1 MKLARVV
8 EYIDIFPEEEGH
20 EPDIEGLVSGINR
33 KSLVTLTANMMTRLS
48 GKKFYDAD
56 LIPTADN
63 VDFIR
68 FFLSW
73 RNPEF
78 IQDVVRRYHLLE
90 RRNLDKG
97 HNEPLLATRPAAI
110 MYFQKIFFSVPPC
123 EDDYSPE
130 MEVRFFKALLLANQK
145 ANSGE
150 YSADDKL
157 PLDLQVAETWL
168 AYDFA
173 NEGIEPSDTHDAYRR
188 QMVRFVELVMFLE
201 RHKRLKPLRELF
213 RQHYKIG
220 HIYHYLAPHVIVIYR
235 NKIGAGLHV
244 FRGGNKIMKVCKRVM
259 KRSSIRYD
267 DVIPIDKNADF
278 SAFRAYPTIQLD
290 KHNFAV
296 TSTAFMLD
304 HIYESMYFQLK
315 PFIRFAG
322 FKNEFDFRTYI
333 TTKFTQDW
341 MLNRFMSRC
350 VSSKAK
356 ALTEESCRELVGRK
370 KGVEPPDYYV
380 NEDGKVILFELK
392 DTLAKAS
399 TKENRNADE
408 FFADLKDRF
417 YENNKGKRK
426 AIRQLMDNVK
436 AIQDG
441 SFVFDN
447 IPSTSIVYPVIV
459 VDSTYYTQRGVHT
472 KLEYWMRDY
481 CKKIGVDDA
490 KVKPIVLMDIST
502 LRLYCRT
509 IKEMGFV
516 YHFEQYYKDIE
527 WRSNPT
533 LSVLLNAQKSFSEY
547 MAKNPVEDINA
558 VCNQVMQACERSWKK

>member
-8 EYIDIFPEEEGH
+8 EYTDIFPEEEGH
-20 EPDIEGLVSGINR
+20 EPDIVELVSGINR

-56 LIPTADN
+56 LIPTADK

-90 RRNLDKG
+90 RRHIDEG
-97 HNEPLLATRPAAI
+97 RNEPLLATRPAAV
-110 MYFQKIFFSVPPC
+110 MYFQKIFFSIPPC
-123 EDDYSPE
+123 EDDYTPE
-130 MEVRFFKALLLANQK
+130 MEVRFFKAMLLANQK
-145 ANSGE
+145 VNNSE
-150 YSADDKL
+150 HASDDKL
-157 PLDLQVAETWL
+157 SLDLQVAETCL
-168 AYDFA
+168 AYNFA

-188 QMVRFVELVMFLE
+188 QMVRFVELVTFLE

-213 RQHYKIG
+213 RQHYRIAQ
-220 HIYHYLAPHVIVIYR
+220 IYHYLAPHVIVVHR
-235 NKIGAGLHV
+235 NKLGAGLHD
-244 FRGGNKIMKVCKRVM
+244 FKGGNKIAKVCKRVM
-259 KRSSIRYD
+259 ERSAIRCD
-267 DVIPIDKNADF
+267 DVIPMDKNADF

-315 PFIRFAG
+315 QFRLFAG
-322 FKNEFDFRTYI
+322 FKNDDEFRTYI
-333 TTKFTQDW
+333 TTTFTQDW
-341 MLNRFMSRC
+341 MLNRFMARC
-350 VSSKAK
+350 VTSKAK
-356 ALTEESCRELVGRK
+356 ALTEERCREMGGRK
-370 KGVEPPDYYV
+370 KGIEPPDYYV
-380 NEDGKVILFELK
+380 NEGGNVILFELK
-392 DTLAKAS
+392 DTLAKAR
-399 TKENRNADE
+399 TKESRNADE
-408 FFADLKDRF
+408 FFADLRERF
-417 YENNKGKRK
+417 YESRKGARK
-426 AIRQLMDNVK
+426 AIKQLMDNVK

-441 SFVFDN
+441 SFVFDD
-447 IPSTSIVYPVIV
+447 ISSTSIVYPVIV

-481 CKKIGVDDA
+481 CKEIGVNEA
-490 KVKPIVLMDIST
+490 CVKPIVLMDIST

-509 IKEMGFV
+509 IKEKGFV

-527 WRSNPT
+527 WRLNPT

-547 MAKNPVEDINA
+547 MAENPVEDINA